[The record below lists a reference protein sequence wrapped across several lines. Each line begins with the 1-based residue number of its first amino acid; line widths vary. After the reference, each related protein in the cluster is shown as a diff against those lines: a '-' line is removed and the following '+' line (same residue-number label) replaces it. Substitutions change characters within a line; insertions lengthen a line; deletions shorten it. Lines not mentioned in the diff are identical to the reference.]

1 MFGATGFLGRYIVNE
16 LGKIGSQVIV
26 PYRCTEQ
33 GTAHLRVMGD
43 LGQVSRP
50 RKGMCF
56 CFLLFPF
63 FPRERGGRE
72 KKRAANGFVSFKES
86 PSFLFHS
93 QQQLSSDSG
102 ILSSFLK
109 T

>member
-43 LGQVSRP
+43 LGQVSR
-50 RKGMCF
+50 KGMCF

-63 FPRERGGRE
+63 FPRERGG
-72 KKRAANGFVSFKES
+72 KKGAANGFVSFKES

>member
-63 FPRERGGRE
+63 FPRERGGKGKKEGSKWVCFFQRE
-72 KKRAANGFVSFKES
+72 PLLPIPFATTA
-86 PSFLFHS
+86 LF
-93 QQQLSSDSG
+93 
-102 ILSSFLK
+102 
-109 T
+109 